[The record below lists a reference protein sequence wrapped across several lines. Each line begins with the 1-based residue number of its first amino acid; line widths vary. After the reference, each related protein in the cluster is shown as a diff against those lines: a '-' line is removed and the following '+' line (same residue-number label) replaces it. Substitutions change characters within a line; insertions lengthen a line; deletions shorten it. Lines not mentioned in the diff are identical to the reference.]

1 MKSVLERTVISPEI
15 SQKRLKPLS
24 PEEIYSL
31 TGKEVTTTD
40 NGNGTDGTQN
50 N

>member
-1 MKSVLERTVISPEI
+1 MKQVLERTVIPPEI
-15 SQKRLKPLS
+15 SQRYNKALS